1 MKGRFLCF
9 WSKMCVGRAPLMV
22 YHRLMDMDFSFGR
35 SETHIAGARLLR
47 GDRSPCPVC
56 GDPNGDCSGES
67 SPPTKIWG
75 LGGVPSMEDEQTV
88 YVEKDIIEERQ
99 ISPFTKSKVLVAA
112 AGSQIPLSKAREL
125 GLL

>member
-1 MKGRFLCF
+1 
-9 WSKMCVGRAPLMV
+9 MV

-47 GDRSPCPVC
+47 ADRSPCPVC

-67 SPPTKIWG
+67 GPPTKIWG
-75 LGGVPSMEDEQTV
+75 LGDVPSMEDEQTV

-99 ISPFTKSKVLVAA
+99 ISPFTKSKVLVVTL
-112 AGSQIPLSKAREL
+112 GARF
-125 GLL
+125 LLVKHAN